1 MILEQ
6 EHIINKV
13 ILEVETNSTKVA
25 NDLKDHLGMFLKED
39 ILPYLENYFK
49 SIEQQLP
56 AEIVQIP
63 QLTLEINVNSQDN
76 FNALK
81 TDTKEKLVQKIDA
94 ILKAPSQATEEVML
108 INTQEH
114 QERSLLFFI
123 ENGYT
128 PWWKTSS
135 DSIHFTHEEIT
146 EIASKSSFSNQYI
159 QLLQKP
165 ISKKRCIQ
173 QFTDQELHTILKS
186 SFKHIKEI
194 SILQDDFI
202 KLLTQLST
210 VSRDFLWNE
219 IITYLQSKN
228 VTVFIEKISSVLIK
242 NPSVQGERVYAFAKA
257 VLTLIQQ
264 GFKITETETI
274 AVLQKESVNIS
285 QNKETLVSQLITIF
299 DTIGLSKEANTMLQ
313 PLLHSGASSFKKQKE
328 TKETKETKEQK
339 QGQEQEQ
346 TSNEISAPREVTSKH
361 KEEDHLEIKDQE
373 KITPKEDKN
382 IEKSIATSKEESS
395 TPLNENNNA
404 TKDHI
409 ETPKEKEAIIDKI
422 ALTKDVIRDTDTHID
437 TSKKESKKSE
447 VIIQTNNPDKEE
459 IQDSSQKENSQ
470 EKSEAVIQTN
480 SSHKEEAQGSS
491 QKENSQEKSEEVI
504 QTNSYQRENAQEKV
518 AQQYEEF
525 INQFNQESNDMST
538 IDTYIKEIS
547 SQQEEV
553 FLTNTGSYHVPNAG
567 LIILHPYLKL
577 FFYNCGIIDDTNVI
591 TDPEMAVHTLHYL
604 ATKKEQQLESQML
617 FEKFLCG
624 IPVKKSIQRQI
635 QLSDTIKQQAEEL
648 LESVVENWG
657 MLNNASADLL
667 RYEFLQRAGK
677 LSFKEDNPKIV
688 IERKTQDIL
697 VDKLPWGIGICRLP
711 WLDHLVYTN
720 W

>member
-13 ILEVETNSTKVA
+13 FLEVETNSTKVA
-25 NDLKDHLGMFLKED
+25 HDLKDRLGMFLKED
-39 ILPYLENYFK
+39 ILPYLENYFE

-76 FNALK
+76 FNALI

-94 ILKAPSQATEEVML
+94 ILKAPSQATEEVAL

-114 QERSLLFFI
+114 QARSLLFFI

-135 DSIHFTHEEIT
+135 DSVQFTQEEIT
-146 EIASKSSFSNQYI
+146 EIASRSSFSNQYI

-173 QFTDQELHTILKS
+173 QFTDQEIYTMLTAA
-186 SFKHIKEI
+186 FKHTKEI
-194 SILQDDFI
+194 DLLQDDFI
-202 KLLTQLST
+202 KSLTQLST
-210 VSRDFLWNE
+210 VSRDFIWNE
-219 IITYLQSKN
+219 VISYLQSKN
-228 VTVFIEKISSVLIK
+228 ATTLIEKISSVLIK
-242 NPSVQGERVYAFAKA
+242 SDSNQDMRVYAFAKA

-264 GFKITETETI
+264 GLKITKTETI
-274 AVLQKESVNIS
+274 AALQKEGINIS
-285 QNKETLVSQLITIF
+285 QNNESLGSQLITVF
-299 DTIGLSKEANTMLQ
+299 DTIGLSKEASTILQ
-313 PLLHSGASSFKKQKE
+313 HVTHSATSRFKKQKE
-328 TKETKETKEQK
+328 TKE
-339 QGQEQEQ
+339 QEQ
-346 TSNEISAPREVTSKH
+346 TSHEIGTPHEIDTKRTE
-361 KEEDHLEIKDQE
+361 KEHLEIIEQE
-373 KITPKEDKN
+373 NTAPKEDKN
-382 IEKSIATSKEESS
+382 TEKGIATPKEESS
-395 TPLNENNNA
+395 TSFNEKNNT
-404 TKDHI
+404 TKDHPV
-409 ETPKEKEAIIDKI
+409 TPKEKEEIIGENTLVKET
-422 ALTKDVIRDTDTHID
+422 AKSTDTYID
-437 TSKKESKKSE
+437 TPKKESEK
-447 VIIQTNNPDKEE
+447 VTLANPSDKEE
-459 IQDSSQKENSQ
+459 EI
-470 EKSEAVIQTN
+470 
-480 SSHKEEAQGSS
+480 QGSS
-491 QKENSQEKSEEVI
+491 QKESS
-504 QTNSYQRENAQEKV
+504 QRENSQEKV
-518 AQQYEEF
+518 AQQYEAF
-525 INQFNQESNDMST
+525 INQFDQESDDIST

-547 SQQEEV
+547 SQQEEL
-553 FLTNTGSYHVPNAG
+553 FLTNTGSYQVPNAG
-567 LIILHPYLKL
+567 LIILHPYLKP
-577 FFYNCGIIDDTNVI
+577 FFYDCGIIDETNTI
-591 TDPEMAVHTLHYL
+591 IDPEMAVHTLHYL

-624 IPVKKSIQRQI
+624 IPLKKSIQRHV

-648 LESVVENWG
+648 LASVVENWG
-657 MLNNASADLL
+657 VLNNASPDLL
-667 RYEFLQRAGK
+667 RHEFLQRAGK

>member
-13 ILEVETNSTKVA
+13 FLEVETNSTKVA
-25 NDLKDHLGMFLKED
+25 HDLKDRLGMFLKED
-39 ILPYLENYFK
+39 ILPYLEDYFK
-49 SIEQQLP
+49 NIEQRLP

-63 QLTLEINVNSQDN
+63 QLTLEINVNTQDN

-94 ILKAPSQATEEVML
+94 ILKAPSQATEEVVL
-108 INTQEH
+108 IDTQEH

-135 DSIHFTHEEIT
+135 ESIHFTHEEIT

-173 QFTDQELHTILKS
+173 QFTDQELHTMLKS
-186 SFKHIKEI
+186 SFKHTKEI
-194 SILQDDFI
+194 DILQDDFI
-202 KLLTQLST
+202 KLLPQLST
-210 VSRDFLWNE
+210 VSRDFIWNE
-219 IITYLQSKN
+219 VITYLQSKN
-228 VTVFIEKISSVLIK
+228 ITAFIEKISSVLIK
-242 NPSVQGERVYAFAKA
+242 NPSIQGERVYAFAKA

-264 GFKITETETI
+264 GFKITKTETI
-274 AVLQKESVNIS
+274 AVLQKDGINIS
-285 QNKETLVSQLITIF
+285 QNKETLASQLITVF
-299 DTIGLSKEANTMLQ
+299 DTIGLSKEASTMLQ
-313 PLLHSGASSFKKQKE
+313 PVLHSRTSSFKKQKE
-328 TKETKETKEQK
+328 TKEQS
-339 QGQEQEQ
+339 QEQ
-346 TSNEISAPREVTSKH
+346 TSHEIGAPSEVTSKH
-361 KEEDHLEIKDQE
+361 KEENRLEVKEQE
-373 KITPKEDKN
+373 KTAP
-382 IEKSIATSKEESS
+382 KEESS
-395 TPLNENNNA
+395 IPLNENNNS

-409 ETPKEKEAIIDKI
+409 ETPKEKDTILDKD
-422 ALTKDVIRDTDTHID
+422 AVRDTDTYID
-437 TSKKESKKSE
+437 TSKEENGKSEVITQTNNTDKEEMQDRSQRENLQEKKE
-447 VIIQTNNPDKEE
+447 VIIQTNPSHKEE
-459 IQDSSQKENSQ
+459 TQGNSQKENSQ
-470 EKSEAVIQTN
+470 EK
-480 SSHKEEAQGSS
+480 
-491 QKENSQEKSEEVI
+491 
-504 QTNSYQRENAQEKV
+504 V
-518 AQQYEEF
+518 AQQYEAF
-525 INQFNQESNDMST
+525 INQFNPASDDIAT
-538 IDTYIKEIS
+538 VDTYIKEIT

-553 FLTNTGSYHVPNAG
+553 FLTDTGSYHVPNAG
-567 LIILHPYLKL
+567 LIILHPYLKP

-591 TDPEMAVHTLHYL
+591 TDPEMAVHALHYL

-624 IPVKKSIQRQI
+624 IPLKKSIQRHI

-657 MLNNASADLL
+657 VLNNASADLL
-667 RYEFLQRAGK
+667 RHEFLQRAGK

>member
-6 EHIINKV
+6 EHIINK
-13 ILEVETNSTKVA
+13 IFLEVETNSTKVA
-25 NDLKDHLGMFLKED
+25 HDLKDRLGMFLKED
-39 ILPYLENYFK
+39 ILPYLEDYFK
-49 SIEQQLP
+49 NIEQRLP

-63 QLTLEINVNSQDN
+63 QLTLKINVNSQDN

-81 TDTKEKLVQKIDA
+81 IDTKEKLVQKIDA
-94 ILKAPSQATEEVML
+94 ILKAPSQATEEVVL

-135 DSIHFTHEEIT
+135 ESIHFTHEEIT

-173 QFTDQELHTILKS
+173 QFTNQEIHTMLKS
-186 SFKHIKEI
+186 AFKHTKEI
-194 SILQDDFI
+194 DILQDDFI
-202 KLLTQLST
+202 KVLPQLST
-210 VSRDFLWNE
+210 VSRDFIWNE
-219 IITYLQSKN
+219 IITYLQSRN
-228 VTVFIEKISSVLIK
+228 ITAFIEKISSVLIK
-242 NPSVQGERVYAFAKA
+242 NPSIQGEGVYAFAKA

-264 GFKITETETI
+264 GFKSTKTETI
-274 AVLQKESVNIS
+274 AVLQKEGINLS
-285 QNKETLVSQLITIF
+285 QNKEILASQLITVF
-299 DTIGLSKEANTMLQ
+299 DTIGLSKEANKILK
-313 PLLHSGASSFKKQKE
+313 PALHRGTSSFKKQTGTE
-328 TKETKETKEQK
+328 TKE
-339 QGQEQEQ
+339 QEQEQ
-346 TSNEISAPREVTSKH
+346 TSHEIGAPSEVTSKH
-361 KEEDHLEIKDQE
+361 KEEDRLEVKKQG
-373 KITPKEDKN
+373 KTAPKEEN
-382 IEKSIATSKEESS
+382 S
-395 TPLNENNNA
+395 TPLNENNSS

-409 ETPKEKEAIIDKI
+409 ETPKEKDAILDKI
-422 ALTKDVIRDTDTHID
+422 ALTKDVIRDTDTSIEAP
-437 TSKKESKKSE
+437 KEE
-447 VIIQTNNPDKEE
+447 GEAITQTNNADKEQM
-459 IQDSSQKENSQ
+459 QDRSQRENSQ
-470 EKSEAVIQTN
+470 EKKEAITQTN
-480 SSHKEEAQGSS
+480 PSHKEKTRDNS
-491 QKENSQEKSEEVI
+491 QKENLQEKI
-504 QTNSYQRENAQEKV
+504 
-518 AQQYEEF
+518 AQQYEAF
-525 INQFNQESNDMST
+525 INQFNPASHDT
-538 IDTYIKEIS
+538 PAVDTYIKEIT

-553 FLTNTGSYHVPNAG
+553 FLTDTGSYHVPNAG
-567 LIILHPYLKL
+567 LIILHPYLTP

-591 TDPEMAVHTLHYL
+591 TDPEMAVHALHYL
-604 ATKKEQQLESQML
+604 ATKKEQQLENQML

-624 IPVKKSIQRQI
+624 IPLKKPIQRHI

-657 MLNNASADLL
+657 VLNNASADLL
-667 RYEFLQRAGK
+667 RHEFLQRAGK

-697 VDKLPWGIGICRLP
+697 VDKIPWGIGICRLP